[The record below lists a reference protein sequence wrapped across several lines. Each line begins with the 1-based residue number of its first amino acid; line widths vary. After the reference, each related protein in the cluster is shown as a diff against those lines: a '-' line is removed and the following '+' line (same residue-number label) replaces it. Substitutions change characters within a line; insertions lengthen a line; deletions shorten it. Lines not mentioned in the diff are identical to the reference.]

1 VEEVGRRLEGI
12 PTPVTPSNPED
23 SVDLQDLQEAWEDL
37 EASEDSH
44 SLGDL
49 AEEDLAKDSISMW
62 IRALEALVVVV
73 DTFQSLKRSVN

>member
-23 SVDLQDLQEAWEDL
+23 SVDLQDLQEDL